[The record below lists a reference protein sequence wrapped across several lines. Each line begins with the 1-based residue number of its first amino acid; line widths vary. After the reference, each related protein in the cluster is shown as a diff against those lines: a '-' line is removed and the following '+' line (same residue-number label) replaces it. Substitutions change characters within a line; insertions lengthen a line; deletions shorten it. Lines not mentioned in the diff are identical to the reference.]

1 MKKEKL
7 IASLQSL
14 HRELNHYLESVQE
27 ADLNRAPK
35 SGQWSKAEEIGHLI
49 VSLQQT
55 NRGLGLP
62 KFFMRY
68 KFGTN
73 NRQERSYD
81 EVVAKYR
88 DKLATVPIPTNPFQ
102 LRQKTVHQKEK
113 LQLDYLK
120 AQRRFEKRINR
131 FTETDLSKLLLP
143 HPLLGRMTLREFL
156 YFTHYHTTHHF
167 EHIQIA

>member
-1 MKKEKL
+1 MKKEEL

-14 HRELNHYLESVQE
+14 HQELNHYLESALE
-27 ADLNRAPK
+27 SDLNRAPK
-35 SGQWSKAEEIGHLI
+35 SGQWTKAEEIGHLI

-73 NRQERSYD
+73 NRQERTYD